1 MARPPCLVVRRGYF
15 KGQMRKALGTLIAG
29 LLMFLGAI
37 CALLWVLRRADATVL
52 IVISAALAL
61 FVMIMVHRE
70 PDNPMLQRFIQAQ
83 DKTYAGALA
92 ELKAGRKR
100 GHWIWWVFPQMRG
113 LGTSEYSVFYG
124 IADEAE
130 AMAYLQHPVLGQ
142 RYRECVSVVHGYLCQ
157 GRVAP
162 LALMGSEIDVL
173 KLRSSLTLFLRVAPS
188 AENIF
193 QTQVKETLAVLDA
206 SAERSGSLS

>member
-1 MARPPCLVVRRGYF
+1 
-15 KGQMRKALGTLIAG
+15 MRKALGTLIAG

-37 CALLWVLRRADATVL
+37 FALLWVFRRADVTVL

-70 PDNPMLQRFIQAQ
+70 PDNPMLERFTQAQ

-130 AMAYLQHPVLGQ
+130 AMAYLSHPVLGA
-142 RYRECVSVVHGYLCQ
+142 RYRESVAVVHGHLCQ
-157 GRVAP
+157 GRVDP
-162 LALMGSEIDVL
+162 LALMGSDVDVM
-173 KLRSSLTLFLRVAPS
+173 KLRSSLGLFVKAS
-188 AENIF
+188 GNDENF
-193 QTQVKETLAVLDA
+193 QEFRTQAQAILPLLPT
-206 SAERSGSLS
+206 R